1 MNREIVSLKRFK
13 EMMNEMMGKVETVRR
28 ASIAIR
34 HKIPV
39 SKLSGDPAVMQEV
52 VNRMTAK
59 VVEMETS
66 LEEVTEEKRVVT
78 KKYDVER
85 QKCVIQTQQVIDA
98 RDAQTKA
105 EQSLLE

>member
-1 MNREIVSLKRFK
+1 MEGNMRDLKGFQN
-13 EMMNEMMGKVETVRR
+13 MMQGMMGKVESIRR